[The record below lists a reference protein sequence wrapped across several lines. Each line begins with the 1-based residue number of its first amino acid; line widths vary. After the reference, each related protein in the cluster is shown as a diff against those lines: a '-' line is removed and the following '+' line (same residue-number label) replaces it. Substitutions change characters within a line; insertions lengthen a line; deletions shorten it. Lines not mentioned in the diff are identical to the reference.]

1 MLNFDVFVKYKFK
14 KYDTF
19 KIECHEI
26 TFLGFYLKLG
36 FFIPKKENFMFW
48 KHKIGIFKYLDT
60 SKQVRTFGWLC
71 SST

>member
-36 FFIPKKENFMFW
+36 FFIPKKENFMF
-48 KHKIGIFKYLDT
+48 
-60 SKQVRTFGWLC
+60 
-71 SST
+71 